1 MLLGVCFWS
10 LTLMLSAGKEMN
22 AVITEDK
29 IAEMFNSMGDPAENR
44 GPISSVIISVPASW
58 PTLMSSTRS
67 IVISMPLHSFKNP
80 SSFTILV
87 KALNV
92 LLYAF
97 WPVVTEA
104 CLRIRATSKGLP
116 TMAPNT
122 PLKAEMPTFSNRPI
136 LLPFLLRFSTAQV

>member
-1 MLLGVCFWS
+1 
-10 LTLMLSAGKEMN
+10 MLSAGKEMN

-29 IAEMFNSMGDPAENR
+29 IAEILSSIGDPAANKGR
-44 GPISSVIISVPASW
+44 MSSVIISVPASW
-58 PTLMSSTRS
+58 PTLISSTRS
-67 IVISMPLHSFKNP
+67 IVMSMPLHSFKKP

-104 CLRIRATSKGLP
+104 CLRMRATSKGLP

-122 PLKAEMPTFSNRPI
+122 PLNADMPTFSNRPI
-136 LLPFLLRFSTAQV
+136 LFPFLLRFSTAHV